1 MEITL
6 PIKHLVRLNVLLSL
20 VISAI
25 IFLFLWL
32 NKYEHYPLLY
42 TVMTVFD
49 ISVIG
54 FLNIFILIILS
65 NRFERKSKKFR
76 QYRYLLTYAG
86 SAAIYLLVWPVFAT
100 LSKKEAVFT
109 DIGMLF
115 IFLVSSA
122 MVNTLMLVSQNFVIL
137 QSEKARADVEISQ
150 LKIAHAEAANL
161 LLKQQIHPHFLFNA
175 LNMLK
180 SLYRKD
186 IAAGDTYI
194 VHLANFLRA
203 SIFQQTSRVSRL
215 DEEFALLQDYLEM
228 QQIRFGSALTC
239 TITVPANSL
248 KKYYLPTFSLQP
260 LLENAIKHNELTEEM
275 PLAITIYQND
285 DQIVVRNNLQKKKI
299 RESSTNNGLANLAER
314 YRLLSEDQ
322 IIIKEDL
329 HFFSVSIKLLT
340 DEYSDHRR

>member
-1 MEITL
+1 MEVNL
-6 PIKHLVRLNVLLSL
+6 PIKHLVRLNILLSL

-25 IFLFLWL
+25 VFLFLWL
-32 NKYEHYPLLY
+32 NKHEHYPLLY
-42 TVMTVFD
+42 TVMTVFN
-49 ISVIG
+49 IAVIG
-54 FLNIFILIILS
+54 FLNIFILIFLNS
-65 NRFERKSKKFR
+65 RFGQKSKKFR
-76 QYRYLLTYAG
+76 QYRYILTYAG
-86 SAAIYLLVWPVFAT
+86 SAAIYLLVWPVFAA
-100 LSKKEAVFT
+100 LSKQDRVFS
-109 DIGMLF
+109 DIGMLL

-137 QSEKARADVEISQ
+137 QNEKARADIEISQ

-186 IAAGDTYI
+186 IEAGDTYI

-203 SIFQQTSRVSRL
+203 SIFRQTSRVSRL

-228 QQIRFGSALTC
+228 QQIRFGTALTC
-239 TITVPANSL
+239 AITVPADSL

-275 PLAITIYQND
+275 PLTIVIYQED
-285 DQIVVRNNLQKKKI
+285 EQIVIRNNLQKKKI

-314 YRLLSEDQ
+314 YRLLSGDQ
-322 IIIKEDL
+322 IIIKEDP
-329 HFFSVSIKLLT
+329 HFFSISIKLLT

>member
-1 MEITL
+1 
-6 PIKHLVRLNVLLSL
+6 
-20 VISAI
+20 
-25 IFLFLWL
+25 
-32 NKYEHYPLLY
+32 
-42 TVMTVFD
+42 MTVFN
-49 ISVIG
+49 IAVIG
-54 FLNIFILIILS
+54 FLNIFILIFL
-65 NRFERKSKKFR
+65 NRRYGRKSKKFR
-76 QYRYLLTYAG
+76 QYRYILTYAG
-86 SAAIYLLVWPVFAT
+86 SAAIYLLVWPVFAA

-109 DIGMLF
+109 DIGMLL

-137 QSEKARADVEISQ
+137 QNEKARADVEISQ

-239 TITVPANSL
+239 TITVPADSL

-275 PLAITIYQND
+275 PLAITIYQDD
-285 DQIVVRNNLQKKKI
+285 DQIVMRNNLQKKKI

-322 IIIKEDL
+322 IIIKEDP
-329 HFFSVSIKLLT
+329 HFFSISIKLLT

>member
-1 MEITL
+1 
-6 PIKHLVRLNVLLSL
+6 
-20 VISAI
+20 
-25 IFLFLWL
+25 
-32 NKYEHYPLLY
+32 
-42 TVMTVFD
+42 MTVFD

-54 FLNIFILIILS
+54 FLNIFILVIL
-65 NRFERKSKKFR
+65 NRRFERKSDKFR
-76 QYRYLLTYAG
+76 QYRYILTYAG
-86 SAAIYLLVWPVFAT
+86 SAAIYLLVWPVFAA
-100 LSKKEAVFT
+100 LSKKEAVFS
-109 DIGMLF
+109 DIGMLL

-137 QSEKARADVEISQ
+137 QNEKARADIEISH
-150 LKIAHAEAANL
+150 LKTVHAEAANL

-186 IAAGDTYI
+186 IEAGDTYI

-203 SIFQQTSRVSRL
+203 SIFRQTSKVSRL

-228 QQIRFGSALTC
+228 QQIRFGAALTC
-239 TITVPANSL
+239 TITVPADSL

-260 LLENAIKHNELTEEM
+260 LLENAIKHNELTEEL
-275 PLAITIYQND
+275 PLTIAIYQQD
-285 DQIVVRNNLQKKKI
+285 DRIVIRNNLQKKTV

-322 IIIKEDL
+322 IIIKEDAR
-329 HFFSVSIKLLT
+329 FFSISLKLLT
-340 DEYSDHRR
+340 HEHSDH